1 MARPLNEFAGWLSFF
16 QIWILFNLLL
26 SVFTCVILLESLFS
40 DQDKLLTLGE
50 TVQFIFIVYM
60 LYRILKTLRIPSP
73 EIPEQIK
80 QFLFNIFIVAALH
93 FIYFTVVTMFVYGRQ
108 WAQINTVS
116 FAAAVQTMLW
126 AAIWR
131 TYFEKSK
138 RVDAYF
144 NQKIDYTV

>member
-16 QIWILFNLLL
+16 QILILLNLLF
-26 SVFTCVILLESLFS
+26 SVFTGVTLLESLFS

-50 TVQFIFIVYM
+50 TAQFIFIVYM
-60 LYRILKTLRIPSP
+60 LYRILKILRIPSP

-93 FIYFTVVTMFVYGRQ
+93 FIYFTMVTMFVYGRP

-126 AAIWR
+126 TAIWR
-131 TYFEKSK
+131 TYFERSK
-138 RVDAYF
+138 RVDAYY